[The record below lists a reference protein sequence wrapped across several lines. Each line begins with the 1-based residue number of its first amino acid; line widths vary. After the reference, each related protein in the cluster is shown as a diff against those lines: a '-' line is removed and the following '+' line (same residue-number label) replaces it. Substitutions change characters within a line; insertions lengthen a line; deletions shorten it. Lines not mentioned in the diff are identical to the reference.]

1 MSIISIATLLLIWS
15 FAALVLA
22 ALWHAIVSKNDD
34 NYPKP

>member
-1 MSIISIATLLLIWS
+1 MSAISIVTLLLIWI

-22 ALWHAIVSKNDD
+22 ALWHAIVSGNDD